1 MATEQAIQAQMFEIA
16 DIYVDGAEKTKT
28 EELAKRFRLPFW
40 NPFQA
45 RTTSTGKVDGNLIT
59 GLSVLF
65 CVSKIYVMVPNSTT
79 YTMVNN
85 PLYAYEYP
93 TKAELV
99 EAFPE
104 AEGGWIEKFFS
115 GTRSR
120 PLETFTVR
128 CGKITQPWS
137 IHTDMQAHLTT
148 RMRPDDTWDPGM
160 NYNDWDPNTTTYADW
175 NKTSRGNLNIA
186 GLRAK
191 LYACLTSTDS
201 DPEVLPFTYAKFAT
215 RSFLD
220 SVQVIGFHLNGLL
233 SDRLT

>member
-148 RMRPDDTWDPGM
+148 RMRPDKTWDPGM
-160 NYNDWDPNTTTYADW
+160 NYNDWDPNTTDR
-175 NKTSRGNLNIA
+175 K
-186 GLRAK
+186 
-191 LYACLTSTDS
+191 
-201 DPEVLPFTYAKFAT
+201 
-215 RSFLD
+215 
-220 SVQVIGFHLNGLL
+220 SVV
-233 SDRLT
+233 